1 MQPKPTPKG
10 SNLELVRFRFLFFHA
25 GLVSQPLFDPSY
37 EFFAPQYR
45 LLVQAVV
52 KFFNLFFD
60 LFVHES
66 LICFEST
73 QP

>member
-1 MQPKPTPKG
+1 VATEKQ
-10 SNLELVRFRFLFFHA
+10 LQH
-25 GLVSQPLFDPSY
+25 VSEPLFDPFY

-45 LLVQAVV
+45 LLVRALV
-52 KFFNLFFD
+52 KCLNLFFD